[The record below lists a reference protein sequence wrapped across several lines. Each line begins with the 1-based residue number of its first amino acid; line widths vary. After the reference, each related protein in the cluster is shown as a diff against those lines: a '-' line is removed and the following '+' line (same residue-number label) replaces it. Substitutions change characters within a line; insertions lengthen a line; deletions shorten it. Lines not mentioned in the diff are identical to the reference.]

1 MPNSK
6 VGLRSIAAL
15 AGVIVVAM
23 PLSAQARCLNEMS
36 ECRQPGGAAQVSTV
50 FRYHTVQKVSDVNRY
65 HNVTRTSY
73 RDITRTKFHDVHRI
87 RYADVTRTHYVR
99 HINRIVNVTRVQPVI
114 RVHTVTLVHNRIVD
128 RVHTHVVPRVHVAV
142 VPRVHYRT
150 VVLHHNQYA
159 SETKWMPTR
168 TVMAGQRTMTAEMG
182 KAQFASYNGHGNL
195 KLMNMAK
202 PRKQPTW

>member
-36 ECRQPGGAAQVSTV
+36 ECRQPGGAAHVTTV
-50 FRYHTVQKVSDVNRY
+50 YRYHTVQKVSDVNRY
-65 HNVTRTSY
+65 HSLTRTSY
-73 RDITRTKFHDVHRI
+73 RDITRTKYHDVHRI
-87 RYADVTRTHYVR
+87 RYADVTHTHYVR

-150 VVLHHNQYA
+150 VVLHQNQYA
-159 SETKWMPTR
+159 SETKWMPTA
-168 TVMAGQRTMTAEMG
+168 MKWPDSE
-182 KAQFASYNGHGNL
+182 
-195 KLMNMAK
+195 
-202 PRKQPTW
+202 P